1 MPIWPSRRIVKVKI
15 DRCREKNADYP
26 FIVTSLE
33 STVDFNEFYLAG
45 LELIELYVSRKQGE
59 KDQLEKA
66 HREYAKLRSELR
78 LAQRKYKWGLKMV
91 AEYKKLKQ
99 LQTPFFVK

>member
-1 MPIWPSRRIVKVKI
+1 MPFTSDSVIMY
-15 DRCREKNADYP
+15 DNARVENG
-26 FIVTSLE
+26 FHI
-33 STVDFNEFYLAG
+33 AG

-78 LAQRKYKWGLKMV
+78 LAQRKYKWGLKML
-91 AEYKKLKQ
+91 AEYKKFKQ
-99 LQTPFFVK
+99 LQTPFFVP